1 MDIKKTRFLKNI
13 NHNLFTNLKL
23 VNTVPK
29 KLILACSGGAD
40 SLAMTEALL
49 LLLPQSQLIIV
60 HINHNIRAAA
70 QQDADLV
77 KDFCQVRNLDCI
89 VIEINVP
96 EFAKAQKLS
105 IEEAARILRYE
116 ELTKI
121 LITQQA
127 DYIVTGHNK
136 DDQAETLLIN
146 LLRGSGLAGLSAM
159 KMCSGKIL
167 RPLLNISRSAI
178 EQFCKERMIVYALD
192 QTNYDTKYLRNRIRC
207 ELLPL
212 LEKDYN
218 PAIVDTLTRTTNLIS
233 TDDDYLNIQ
242 AEKIFE
248 QYVVIEDLTVAL
260 SLEIANLH
268 QALLTRVIF
277 KAIDFVMGGKKS
289 ISYLHIIAVLDL
301 FSKPTGKIL
310 QLPNGLRVE
319 KKYRKIIFYKEY
331 IEK

>member
-13 NHNLFTNLKL
+13 NHNLFANLKL

-60 HINHNIRAAA
+60 HINHNIRAAS

-260 SLEIANLH
+260 SLEIATLH